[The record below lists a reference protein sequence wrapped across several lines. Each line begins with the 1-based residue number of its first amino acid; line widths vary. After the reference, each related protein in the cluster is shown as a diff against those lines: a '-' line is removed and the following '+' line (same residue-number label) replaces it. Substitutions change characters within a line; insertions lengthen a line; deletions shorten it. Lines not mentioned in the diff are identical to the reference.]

1 MHLVTS
7 SEVPFTWVSVALL
20 VGFAYLAI
28 SCSRQ
33 YFRLSHIPGPFLAR
47 FSNLPRLYWVYKRD
61 AHNVHIA
68 QHRKYVNSKGATAWA
83 PLVRYGPNAVSVGSA
98 SAIDTVYRMRGDP
111 LLKSDFYS
119 VIPPMR
125 KGTILPTI
133 FATQDEPLH
142 RMLKRPIAAVYSMSN
157 LVSFE
162 PLVDSTVDVFRHE
175 LDRRFV
181 ETGQTCDLG
190 TWLQYFAFDVIGEIT
205 FSKRLGF
212 LEEGRDVEGIM
223 TSIWQWFE
231 YVALVGQMP
240 WLDSLWVKNTLVSR
254 LRPAKWSPMVQFA
267 NKREEERRAMSASE
281 KERSQANDRDFLS
294 RFMTALEKDP
304 SIPPWALRAWTSSN
318 IIAGS
323 DTTAI
328 YLRTMLH
335 QLLTHP
341 ATLAKLRAEL
351 DEAAARG
358 ALSKTATWK
367 ESTIVGMNAWV
378 VHRDP
383 EVFGPDADAWRPERW
398 LEGDEARIKRMDAGL
413 LAFGAGHRVCLGK
426 HISYLE
432 VFKLVPTLL
441 QAYDIELVDGGK
453 SFTVQNRWF
462 VPQSGFHVRLS
473 KREPASANI

>member
-1 MHLVTS
+1 MHLVTA

-47 FSNLPRLYWVYKRD
+47 FSNLPRLCWVYKRD

-68 QHRKYVNSKGATAWA
+68 QHRKHVNSKGATAWA

-190 TWLQYFAFDVIGEIT
+190 TWLQYFAVSIIPGRTLFGEMTTLVLTTSLKFDVIGEIT

-223 TSIWQWFE
+223 ASIWQWFE
-231 YVALVGQMP
+231 YVALVG
-240 WLDSLWVKNTLVSR
+240 
-254 LRPAKWSPMVQFA
+254 
-267 NKREEERRAMSASE
+267 
-281 KERSQANDRDFLS
+281 LS
-294 RFMTALEKDP
+294 
-304 SIPPWALRAWTSSN
+304 
-318 IIAGS
+318 
-323 DTTAI
+323 
-328 YLRTMLH
+328 
-335 QLLTHP
+335 
-341 ATLAKLRAEL
+341 
-351 DEAAARG
+351 
-358 ALSKTATWK
+358 
-367 ESTIVGMNAWV
+367 
-378 VHRDP
+378 
-383 EVFGPDADAWRPERW
+383 
-398 LEGDEARIKRMDAGL
+398 
-413 LAFGAGHRVCLGK
+413 
-426 HISYLE
+426 
-432 VFKLVPTLL
+432 
-441 QAYDIELVDGGK
+441 
-453 SFTVQNRWF
+453 
-462 VPQSGFHVRLS
+462 
-473 KREPASANI
+473 